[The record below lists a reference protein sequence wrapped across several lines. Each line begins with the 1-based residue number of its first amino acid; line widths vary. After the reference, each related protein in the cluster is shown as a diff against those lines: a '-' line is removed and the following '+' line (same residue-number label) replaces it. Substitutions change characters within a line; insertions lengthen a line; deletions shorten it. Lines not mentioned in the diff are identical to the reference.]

1 MCLSIPH
8 LAGGWGGGVVDGLKN
23 LTDTP
28 MTWLLLHNNN
38 NNLVKDKEMEKI
50 LKYQK
55 LTLEICECECKNY
68 CCLDY
73 S

>member
-1 MCLSIPH
+1 MV
-8 LAGGWGGGVVDGLKN
+8 GGGVVDGLKN

-55 LTLEICECECKNY
+55 LTLEI
-68 CCLDY
+68 
-73 S
+73 SRM